1 MNMTPTLDTPR
12 YSKTRRLLAL
22 GFSTVL
28 GLSSLQMLA
37 QAPAAAPAPAA
48 AAGGAAGRVGAGGA
62 GLATGSAR
70 GGAAVVSPEVNTK
83 DRTITF
89 RFRANNAQS
98 VILRGE
104 IDGKDHPMTKDANG
118 IWAVTVGPLNPD
130 TYNYQFNV
138 DGIIAM
144 DPGNPYV
151 KLGFGTFPPASM
163 VELPGNGLMFDD
175 TKDVPHGQVRLVTY
189 HSKSMGGMARTMWVY
204 TPPGYEKG
212 STKYPVFYLL
222 HGSGNTD
229 SSWFLTGRENTIM
242 DNLIAEGKAKPMI
255 IVNPFGYARVG
266 IGTGPDAN
274 YTDPNAPVGRAGGG
288 GGGGA
293 AAAPAAPVAG
303 AGNTAAAP
311 APGGRGGAA
320 IVPNAQPTD
329 PFSKD
334 LLTDIIPYIESNF
347 RVIKNADNRALG
359 GLSMGGGQTI
369 SIGMPNTDVFHSLV
383 VMSAG
388 SANADVRF
396 PAFFD
401 AKVTNK
407 KMKLLWVGIGGD
419 DPGVTNAK
427 ALDAA
432 LTKAGLKHEPIWLLP
447 GTRHEWPVWRHAL
460 FEVAPKLFR

>member
-1 MNMTPTLDTPR
+1 MSTP
-12 YSKTRRLLAL
+12 SHVKSRRLLAL
-22 GFSTVL
+22 FC
-28 GLSSLQMLA
+28 SSLISFATIDALA
-37 QAPAAAPAPAA
+37 QAPAAPAPARA
-48 AAGGAAGRVGAGGA
+48 GAAGGGA
-62 GLATGSAR
+62 LNVGSAR
-70 GGAAVVSPEVNTK
+70 GGGTVNSPEVNVK
-83 DRTITF
+83 ERTITF
-89 RFRANNAQS
+89 RFRAPNAQT
-98 VILRGE
+98 VTLIGE

-118 IWAVTVGPLNPD
+118 IWSVTVGPLAPE
-130 TYNYQFNV
+130 TYNYQFEV
-138 DGIIAM
+138 DRQGATRGVVAM

-163 VELPGNGLMFDD
+163 VELPGDGLMFDD
-175 TKDVPHGQVRLVTY
+175 TKNVPHGQVRLVTY
-189 HSKSMGGMARTMWVY
+189 HSSSMGGMARTMWVY

-255 IVNPFGYARVG
+255 IVNPFGYARTG
-266 IGTGPDAN
+266 IGTGPDAT
-274 YTDPNAPVGRAGGG
+274 YTNPNAPVGRGGGG

-293 AAAPAAPVAG
+293 AAAPATAAAAPAANVPG
-303 AGNTAAAP
+303 AGNTAATP
-311 APGGRGGAA
+311 AGRGGAP

-334 LLTDIIPYIESNF
+334 LLNDIIPYIESNF

-369 SIGMPNTDVFHSLV
+369 SIGMPNTDIFHSLV
-383 VMSAG
+383 IMSAG
-388 SANADVRF
+388 SANADTRF

-407 KMKLLWVGIGGD
+407 KMKLIWVGIGGD
-419 DPGVTNAK
+419 DGGVNNAK

-432 LTKAGLKHEPIWLLP
+432 MTKAGLKHEPIWILP
-447 GTRHEWPVWRHAL
+447 GYRHEWPVWRHAL
-460 FEVAPKLFR
+460 HNVAPLMFR

>member
-1 MNMTPTLDTPR
+1 
-12 YSKTRRLLAL
+12 
-22 GFSTVL
+22 
-28 GLSSLQMLA
+28 
-37 QAPAAAPAPAA
+37 
-48 AAGGAAGRVGAGGA
+48 
-62 GLATGSAR
+62 
-70 GGAAVVSPEVNTK
+70 
-83 DRTITF
+83 
-89 RFRANNAQS
+89 
-98 VILRGE
+98 
-104 IDGKDHPMTKDANG
+104 
-118 IWAVTVGPLNPD
+118 
-130 TYNYQFNV
+130 
-138 DGIIAM
+138 
-144 DPGNPYV
+144 
-151 KLGFGTFPPASM
+151 

-303 AGNTAAAP
+303 AGNTAATPAP
-311 APGGRGGAA
+311 AAGRGGPA

-383 VMSAG
+383 IMSAG

-407 KMKLLWVGIGGD
+407 KMKLIWVGIGAD
-419 DPGVTNAK
+419 DGGVTNAK

-432 LTKAGLKHEPIWLLP
+432 LTKAGLKHEPIWVLP

>member
-1 MNMTPTLDTPR
+1 MNMSPTLRTPHLAT
-12 YSKTRRLLAL
+12 SRRLLAL
-22 GFSTVL
+22 GFSSLL
-28 GLSSLQMLA
+28 GLSSLQLLA
-37 QAPAAAPAPAA
+37 QAPAAVPAP
-48 AAGGAAGRVGAGGA
+48 AAGGAAAPAAGRGGAGG
-62 GLATGSAR
+62 R
-70 GGAAVVSPEVNTK
+70 GGALNSPEVNVAEK
-83 DRTITF
+83 TITL
-89 RFRANNAQS
+89 RFRAPNAKEVS
-98 VILRGE
+98 AIGE
-104 IDGKDHPMTKDANG
+104 IDGKPHPMTKDANG
-118 IWAVTVGPLNPD
+118 VWSVKIGPLAPD

-151 KLGFGTFPPASM
+151 KLGFGAFPPASM
-163 VELPGNGLMFDD
+163 VEMPGDGLMFDD
-175 TKDVPHGQVRLVTY
+175 TKNVPHGQVRLVTY

-255 IVNPFGYARVG
+255 IVNPFGYARAG
-266 IGTGPDAN
+266 IGTGPDQM
-274 YTDPNAPVGRAGGG
+274 YIDPNAPVGR
-288 GGGGA
+288 GGA
-293 AAAPAAPVAG
+293 PAAAAAPVAAAPAAAVPA
-303 AGNTAAAP
+303 AGNTAATP
-311 APGGRGGAA
+311 APGGRGGAP
-320 IVPNAQPTD
+320 IIPNAQPTD

-369 SIGMPNTDVFHSLV
+369 SIGMPNSDVFHSLV
-383 VMSAG
+383 IMSAG

-407 KMKLLWVGIGGD
+407 KMKLIWVGIGAD
-419 DPGVTNAK
+419 DGGVNNAK

-432 LTKAGLKHEPIWLLP
+432 LTKAGIKHEPIWLLK
-447 GTRHEWPVWRHAL
+447 GGRHEWPVWRHAL
-460 FEVAPKLFR
+460 HDVAPLMFR